1 MVRSLASENLEIS
14 EVDDFMHRPKSRVP
28 FHGTETSVSPPPD
41 KYWCSSQPI
50 TSDGSSGM
58 YPSSQ
63 NQFNHRLTHRYVL
76 LMFWLSFGWFGGCS
90 RYGHRHFDPLQGTQ
104 SDLSSVKY
112 CGGGSDEY
120 DSSGKSQQAQVGNLK
135 LELPL
140 DEDDYLMPSPQHNK
154 QGTSTYLDLKNA
166 TEHVSNPNLF
176 PPNYSELFQNNID
189 NPEYLMSNEPIPQTV
204 GLPDV
209 SEFIVP
215 PSPGTSEPPNV
226 PPKSSE
232 EESDHECYNEFD
244 RLRREM
250 QPLQKD
256 PSIV

>member
-1 MVRSLASENLEIS
+1 MVRSLASENMEIS

-28 FHGTETSVSPPPD
+28 FHGTETSNMSGMMSVSPAPD

-63 NQFNHRLTHRYVL
+63 NQFNHRLT
-76 LMFWLSFGWFGGCS
+76 
-90 RYGHRHFDPLQGTQ
+90 RYGHRHFDPSLQGTQ

-112 CGGGSDEY
+112 CGDSMKLRNDMGSDEY

-140 DEDDYLMPSPQHNK
+140 DEDDYLMPSPQHK
-154 QGTSTYLDLKNA
+154 QTTSTYLDLKNA

-189 NPEYLMSNEPIPQTV
+189 NPEYLMSNEPIPAQTV

-215 PSPGTSEPPNV
+215 PSPGTSEPPKEHYV
-226 PPKSSE
+226 LPKSSE

-256 PSIV
+256 PSLV

>member
-1 MVRSLASENLEIS
+1 M
-14 EVDDFMHRPKSRVP
+14 
-28 FHGTETSVSPPPD
+28 
-41 KYWCSSQPI
+41 
-50 TSDGSSGM
+50 
-58 YPSSQ
+58 
-63 NQFNHRLTHRYVL
+63 
-76 LMFWLSFGWFGGCS
+76 
-90 RYGHRHFDPLQGTQ
+90 
-104 SDLSSVKY
+104 
-112 CGGGSDEY
+112 GSDEY
-120 DSSGKSQQAQVGNLK
+120 DSSGKQAQVGNLK

-140 DEDDYLMPSPQHNK
+140 DEDDYLMPSPQHK
-154 QGTSTYLDLKNA
+154 QTTSTYLDLKNA

-189 NPEYLMSNEPIPQTV
+189 NPEYLMSNEPIIPQTV

-215 PSPGTSEPPNV
+215 PSPGTQPPNI